1 MDELVAAQLA
11 TVPELY
17 EFLTVDE
24 LAARASLLAEKYPE
38 AISVERVGTSRL
50 GDPIFALRALGG
62 EREALV
68 FAAVHPNEPIGGLT
82 ALHLAEQLCDPRVR
96 ERLGYSWTIVP
107 CIDPDGTRLNE
118 GWFKGPFTRSHY
130 GRNFYRPEPEQ
141 QVEWTFPFHYKDA
154 WFDAVLPETLALMRL
169 IDDRRPALMCSLHN
183 GELGGAY
190 FYLSRA
196 VPELYDP
203 LQEIPVHLGLP
214 LELGEPEVPYVER
227 LEGAVFKMIRSEDR
241 YSFAEAAG
249 TDPLARQGGA
259 SSASYAER
267 YGTLTLIGE
276 LPYWV
281 DPRAGDTSPAG
292 EAYEAAVKRRA
303 ACLRGLAGTLGEA
316 LDAVRGDLVTRS
328 PFLRATEIFAKS
340 LAQTAAEDEHR
351 AGLPESR
358 REATVAE
365 RHGLEDLVHCFR
377 VRYGGMALRAL
388 DGELAVG
395 NGTPAIRRERAR
407 IGELYEDWAAVADAA
422 TPMPPAPIRAL
433 VGTQYGAILAAALTL
448 SGTP

>member
-1 MDELVAAQLA
+1 MEELVAGQLS

-17 EFLTVDE
+17 EFCTVDE
-24 LAARASLLAEKYPE
+24 LAARASLIAEKYPDV
-38 AISVERVGTSRL
+38 ASVERVGTSRL
-50 GDPIFALRALGG
+50 GEPIWALRVSGG

-82 ALHLAEQLCDPRVR
+82 ALHLAEQLCDPALR
-96 ERLGYSWTIVP
+96 ERLGFSWTIIS

-118 GWFKGPFTRSHY
+118 GWFKGPFRRSHY
-130 GRNFYRPEPEQ
+130 GRHFYRPEPEQ

-183 GELGGAY
+183 GELGGVY
-190 FYLSRA
+190 YYLSRA
-196 VPELYDP
+196 VPELYRP
-203 LQEIPVHLGLP
+203 LQEIPEQLGLP

-227 LEGAVFKMIRSEDR
+227 LDGAVFKMIRSEDS
-241 YSFAEAAG
+241 YDFAVSAG
-249 TDPLARQGGA
+249 TDPLARHCGA

-267 YGTLTLIGE
+267 HGTLTIVSE

-281 DPRAGDTSPAG
+281 DPRARDTSPAG
-292 EAYEAAVKRRA
+292 QSYEVVVRRRA
-303 ACLRGLAGTLGEA
+303 AGLRDLAEA
-316 LDAVRGDLVTRS
+316 LGQAFQAVRGDLVTRS
-328 PFLRATEIFAKS
+328 PFLRATEIFTKS
-340 LAQTAAEDEHR
+340 IAQLSDEDDHR

-365 RHGLEDLVHCFR
+365 CHGLEEVVHCFR
-377 VRYGGMALRAL
+377 VRYGGMALRAF

-407 IGELYEDWAAVADAA
+407 LGELYDAWANEADAA
-422 TPMPPAPIRAL
+422 TPISPAPIRDL
-433 VGTQYGAILAAALTL
+433 VATQYGAILAAASALTQ
-448 SGTP
+448 